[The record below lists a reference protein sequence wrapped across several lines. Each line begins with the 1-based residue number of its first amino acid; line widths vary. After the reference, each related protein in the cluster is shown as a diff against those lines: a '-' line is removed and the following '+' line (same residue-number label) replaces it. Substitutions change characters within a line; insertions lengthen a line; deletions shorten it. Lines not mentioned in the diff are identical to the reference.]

1 MVTRDDEVVGAI
13 GLFSVLIS
21 FVYIYI
27 YNDEKVEK

>member
-21 FVYIYI
+21 FVYIY
-27 YNDEKVEK
+27 NDEKVEK